1 MVKLRTTNQNGA
13 GNSDE
18 HEQEPG
24 TGPQGAGPQKV
35 QVTPHWNA
43 IGGLVAIGVLYALL
57 PEKVS
62 IGPRGLLL
70 VIEGVF
76 ILPFVIAVLT
86 RRSVSP
92 VTLRVGSMILLG
104 IVTAA
109 LGIGIVHM
117 ILNLKKE
124 LNGFQLLYTGLLLY
138 GCNILMFALWYWE
151 IDGGGPE
158 RRQQPAHQLSDFLF
172 PQQMGGLDE
181 SWAPHFFDYLYVA
194 FTGST
199 AFSPTDT
206 MPLSHRAKFL
216 MMVEAILALLLL
228 SFVVSRAINI
238 I

>member
-1 MVKLRTTNQNGA
+1 MEKLRTINQNGA

-24 TGPQGAGPQKV
+24 TGPQKV

-57 PEKVS
+57 PDKIS

-117 ILNLKKE
+117 ILTLKKE

-138 GCNILMFALWYWE
+138 GCNILKFALWYWE
-151 IDGGGPE
+151 IDGEVPKDANS
-158 RRQQPAHQLSDFLF
+158 PPINCLTSC
-172 PQQMGGLDE
+172 
-181 SWAPHFFDYLYVA
+181 
-194 FTGST
+194 ST
-199 AFSPTDT
+199 ADGRT
-206 MPLSHRAKFL
+206 
-216 MMVEAILALLLL
+216 
-228 SFVVSRAINI
+228 
-238 I
+238 

>member
-1 MVKLRTTNQNGA
+1 MRTTNQNGA
-13 GNSDE
+13 GSSRE
-18 HEQEPG
+18 HEPEPG
-24 TGPQGAGPQKV
+24 TGPQKV
-35 QVTPHWNA
+35 RVTPHWNA
-43 IGGLVAIGVLYALL
+43 ILGLLAIGVLYALL
-57 PEKVS
+57 PDKIS

-70 VIEGVF
+70 AIEVVF
-76 ILPFVIAVLT
+76 LLPFVIAVLT

-109 LGIGIVHM
+109 LAIGIVHM
-117 ILNLKKE
+117 ILTLKNDLK
-124 LNGFQLLYTGLLLY
+124 GIGLLFTGLLLY
-138 GCNILMFALWYWE
+138 GCNVLLFALWYWE

-158 RRQQPAHQLSDFLF
+158 RRQQSDHQLSDFLF

-181 SWAPHFFDYLYVA
+181 NWAPHFVDYLYVG
-194 FTGST
+194 FTGAT

-216 MMVEAILALLLL
+216 MMLEAILALILL